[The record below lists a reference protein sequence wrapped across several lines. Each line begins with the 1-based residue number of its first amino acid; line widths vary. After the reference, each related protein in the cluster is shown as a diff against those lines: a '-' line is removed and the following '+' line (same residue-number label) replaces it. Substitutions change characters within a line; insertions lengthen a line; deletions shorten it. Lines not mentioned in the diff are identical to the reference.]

1 MNKQRQFD
9 IAIVGGG
16 LVGASLALALAEFE
30 LNIAVVDRQAFA
42 ANKIPFK
49 DATGHFDPRVSA
61 ITPQSRQFLQ
71 AIGSWEA
78 IAAQRLCPYQH
89 MEVWDG
95 EGTGSIRFSAEE
107 IQQSALGYIIENSV
121 ILAALYQALAGH
133 RNIELLT
140 PWEID
145 SIASGDDGVCVLS
158 SGDESLA
165 CSLVVAA
172 DGANSK
178 LRKLAGFET
187 REWDYG
193 HNAIVTTVKTA
204 SPHQATA
211 WQRFMPTG
219 PLAFLPLDAGL
230 GESETAAQQFCSIVW
245 SVVPERAEELMA
257 LDDAA
262 FRHALGKAFEHRLG
276 EILWTDRRFQ
286 VPLRQRHAHAY
297 FKNGIVL
304 VGDAAHTIHPLAG
317 QGVNLG
323 LLDAKALAAE
333 IRRGL
338 EAGRSLH
345 DERILERYQRDRKGH
360 NMSMMWLMEGFKHLF
375 ADQPPPVTWLRNLGM
390 STVDN
395 FSLLK
400 NQLAKQAMGID

>member
-1 MNKQRQFD
+1 MSRRRKFD

-30 LNIAVVDRQAFA
+30 LSIALVDRQAFA
-42 ANKIPFK
+42 ADRIPFRNSP
-49 DATGHFDPRVSA
+49 GHFDPRVSA
-61 ITPQSRQFLQ
+61 ITPQSKKFLE
-71 AIGSWEA
+71 S
-78 IAAQRLCPYQH
+78 IAAWDGITAQRLCPYQH

-95 EGTGSIRFSAEE
+95 EGTGSIRFSAGE

-121 ILAALYQALAGH
+121 ILAALYQAIAPH
-133 RNIELLT
+133 RNIQLLA

-145 SIASGDDGVCVLS
+145 SIASREGGVNVLASDGAVL
-158 SGDESLA
+158 E

-178 LRKLAGFET
+178 LRELAGFET

-193 HNAIVTTVKTA
+193 HNAIVTTVQT
-204 SPHQATA
+204 SFPHQATA
-211 WQRFMPTG
+211 WQRFMTTG
-219 PLAFLPLDAGL
+219 PLAFLPLDSGAKAGSSVGQRL
-230 GESETAAQQFCSIVW
+230 CSIVW
-245 SVVPERAEELMA
+245 SAIPERAEELMA
-257 LDDAA
+257 LDDEA
-262 FRHALGKAFEHRLG
+262 FRLALGKAFEHRLG
-276 EILWTDRRFQ
+276 DIEWTDRRFQ
-286 VPLRQRHAHAY
+286 FPLRQRHAQTY
-297 FKNGIVL
+297 FRNGIVL

-323 LLDAKALAAE
+323 LLDARALAIE
-333 IRRGL
+333 IGRGL

-375 ADQPPPVTWLRNLGM
+375 AEQAPPVTWLRNLGL

>member
-1 MNKQRQFD
+1 MNMQRKFD

-30 LNIAVVDRQAFA
+30 LSIALVDRQAFTA
-42 ANKIPFK
+42 DKTPFRNPP
-49 DATGHFDPRVSA
+49 GHFDPRVSA
-61 ITPQSRQFLQ
+61 ITPQSKRFLESI
-71 AIGSWEA
+71 AAWDG

-95 EGTGSIRFSAEE
+95 EGTGSIRFSAGE

-121 ILAALYQALAGH
+121 ILAALYQAIAQH
-133 RNIELLT
+133 RNIELLA
-140 PWEID
+140 PWELA
-145 SIASGDDGVCVLS
+145 SIASKEGGVSVLASDGSVL
-158 SGDESLA
+158 E

-178 LRKLAGFET
+178 LRELTGFET

-193 HNAIVTTVKTA
+193 HNAIVTTVKTGL
-204 SPHQATA
+204 PHKATA

-219 PLAFLPLDAGL
+219 PLAFLPLDG
-230 GESETAAQQFCSIVW
+230 GTKEGGSVGQQHCSIVW
-245 SVVPERAEELMA
+245 SVIPQRAEALMA
-257 LDDAA
+257 LDDEA
-262 FRHALGKAFEHRLG
+262 FRLALGKAFEYRLG
-276 EILWTDRRFQ
+276 NIEWTDRRFQ
-286 VPLRQRHAHAY
+286 FPLRQRHAQSY
-297 FKNGIVL
+297 FRDGVVL

-323 LLDAKALAAE
+323 LLDARALASE
-333 IRRGL
+333 IGRGL
-338 EAGRSLH
+338 EAGRSLN

-375 ADQPPPVTWLRNLGM
+375 AEQAPPVTWLRNLGL

-395 FSLLK
+395 FSQLK